1 MKNLDLLLTAN
12 YNHNIT
18 NNVDTAS
25 RAYNWRGDFY
35 EKGSRGEQSY
45 QNSESKN
52 KNWNGT
58 LKMNYHIGQAHTFT
72 FSHVI
77 SDFERTSRSTIGA
90 SSKFTDFSIPKIT
103 RKNVSGLSLPSDAVG
118 QMECVSICQILSAIQ
133 QGTGIA
139 EYGWNRQLYQSVPI
153 RQALLD
159 MERQVPILYGKIF
172 RSNFRT
178 KRLSA
183 CRPRTNSL
191 EMKTLKLAK

>member
-1 MKNLDLLLTAN
+1 MVGKKWADRLALSFNYSHFYKEIQTGVYQDVVFGEKFRKGHSLVPSLEYYKKNLLVKNLDLLLTAN

-52 KNWNGT
+52 RNWNGT

-103 RKNVSGLSLPSDAVG
+103 RKT
-118 QMECVSICQILSAIQ
+118 SA
-133 QGTGIA
+133 GFLT
-139 EYGWNRQLYQSVPI
+139 V
-153 RQALLD
+153 
-159 MERQVPILYGKIF
+159 
-172 RSNFRT
+172 
-178 KRLSA
+178 
-183 CRPRTNSL
+183 
-191 EMKTLKLAK
+191 